1 MTVLGLQH
9 VLVLSDDIDAT
20 RAFYRDVVGLAD
32 GARPPFEFAGY
43 WLYADAVPC
52 MHVAERASYRA
63 HAATIGLEVPAA
75 SGGAGPV
82 DHVAFAAEDYETVL
96 ARLER
101 LGIDAVPNT
110 VPGVQRQLFIDDP
123 NGVRLELNFATK
135 EI

>member
-1 MTVLGLQH
+1 M
-9 VLVLSDDIDAT
+9 
-20 RAFYRDVVGLAD
+20 
-32 GARPPFEFAGY
+32 
-43 WLYADAVPC
+43 
-52 MHVAERASYRA
+52 
-63 HAATIGLEVPAA
+63 
-75 SGGAGPV
+75 
-82 DHVAFAAEDYETVL
+82 AFAAEDYETVL